1 MKKLLGIVVLC
12 LFWFETGLT
21 KPKVL
26 ECKKDCGT
34 VDSNNEFSFQ
44 ARFAMG
50 SDKKGCNVTFIEDDI
65 ILTSAHCLGL
75 GPEEKNIPCCD
86 SETAKKKAKDWKE
99 FKNKMYVVD
108 GKDYPMKKII
118 VAKVLDI
125 SARATGWSPGYDIL
139 IAHVDRNC
147 KKCKKGMN
155 IKIVP
160 IPIANKIPKHN
171 TKALH
176 VVAPETKKK
185 GKGRIYINHI
195 LNGDIL
201 GDDDAPSSIQVIKHD
216 GKQNPPMLFG
226 ASGSPVI
233 FKECEKY
240 VVHGLHGRGYDE
252 GGFMYE
258 ELQLLQTQ
266 KKWIQSEIFRWTGRT
281 EMIDSCSETGLRS
294 FMPNQEF
301 DMFQNDCVN
310 K

>member
-1 MKKLLGIVVLC
+1 MKKLLWILVLC

-44 ARFAMG
+44 ARFAIG

-86 SETAKKKAKDWKE
+86 SETAKKKAKDWKK
-99 FKNKMYVVD
+99 FKNNMYVVD

-125 SARATGWSPGYDIL
+125 SARATGWPPGYDIL

-147 KKCKKGMN
+147 KKCKKGKN

-185 GKGRIYINHI
+185 R
-195 LNGDIL
+195 
-201 GDDDAPSSIQVIKHD
+201 
-216 GKQNPPMLFG
+216 
-226 ASGSPVI
+226 
-233 FKECEKY
+233 
-240 VVHGLHGRGYDE
+240 
-252 GGFMYE
+252 
-258 ELQLLQTQ
+258 
-266 KKWIQSEIFRWTGRT
+266 
-281 EMIDSCSETGLRS
+281 
-294 FMPNQEF
+294 
-301 DMFQNDCVN
+301 
-310 K
+310 